1 MMQAMPHE
9 QAEDL
14 LGAVLDG
21 ELDALTSARVE
32 VHVAACPAC
41 TAEVARLQALSDV
54 IRARATRHAMP
65 EGLRASLFPKLA
77 AVDRTP
83 APIPLSERLKGWLR
97 PAAGGFAIG
106 AALATG
112 FAVLV
117 DTRNADDI
125 LADNIVSAHVRG
137 LQPGHLTDV
146 QVSDQHQVKP
156 WFDGKVDFAPPVKDL
171 SAQGFDLV
179 GGRLDYFQGRPA
191 AVVVYRRHLH
201 LIDLFVTR
209 TEDAGTTAL
218 AAHSTASGYNVVRW
232 SAGGQNYWAVSDLNQ
247 AELKEFAEAIR
258 S

>member
-1 MMQAMPHE
+1 MMQAMPHD

-32 VHVAACPAC
+32 AHIGACPAC
-41 TAEVARLQALSDV
+41 AAEFARIQALSIA
-54 IRARATRHAMP
+54 IRERATRHLMP
-65 EGLRASLFPKLA
+65 DALRASLLPQPAIADRA
-77 AVDRTP
+77 APPR
-83 APIPLSERLKGWLR
+83 PLSDRLKRWLR

-117 DTRNADDI
+117 DTHDTDTE

-146 QVSDQHQVKP
+146 EVSDQHQVKP
-156 WFDGKVDFAPPVKDL
+156 WFDGRVDFAPPVKDL

-201 LIDLFVTR
+201 VIDLFVIHA
-209 TEDAGTTAL
+209 DNAGTTAP
-218 AAHSTASGYNVVRW
+218 AAHSTPSGYNFVRW
-232 SAGGQNYWAVSDLNQ
+232 SAGGQDYWAVSDLNQ

-258 S
+258 Q